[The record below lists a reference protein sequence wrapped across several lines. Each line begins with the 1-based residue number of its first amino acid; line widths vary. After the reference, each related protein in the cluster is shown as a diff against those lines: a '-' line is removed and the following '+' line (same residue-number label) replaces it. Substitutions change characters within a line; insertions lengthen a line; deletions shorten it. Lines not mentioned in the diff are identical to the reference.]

1 MGRITKYKTN
11 LNIFLGKTDA
21 HMLRNDLFAAI
32 HPSGIAHFIKE
43 LCCAKEENLNLLIIL
58 LIKALVKSLGHFFL
72 PWATIAE
79 IIGSILAAFSACKVA
94 CSKTLF
100 TVAFQ
105 VCPNLHFQ
113 DNFLWLPAR

>member
-79 IIGSILAAFSACKVA
+79 IIGSILDRSFNVLNKYSIYCINIH
-94 CSKTLF
+94 SRLI
-100 TVAFQ
+100 
-105 VCPNLHFQ
+105 
-113 DNFLWLPAR
+113 